1 MCKENCVSDKETKE
15 IKMDRIVKKAYA
27 KINPVLD
34 VLRRREDGY
43 HELRMIMQTVN
54 IYDTLELAKQESGI
68 RLTCDTGLLPCDDGN
83 IIYRAARLMQE
94 TFSLQEGIE
103 IHLTKKIP
111 MAAGMAGG
119 SADAAATL
127 HGMNELFA
135 LNLTTEQLCE
145 LGVKLGADVPYCVM
159 GGTMLAEGIG
169 EKLTALPSMPE
180 CVLVV
185 AKPDF
190 DVSTKYVY
198 ENLHANELKDH
209 PDVDGMIAAIKA
221 DDLQSVA
228 EHMENVLERVSV
240 QKYPQIAELK
250 QLMCNRGALNALMSG
265 SGPSVFGLFTDEEVA
280 ELCAKEIREQ
290 GLAGQVFVTNF
301 YKPE

>member
-1 MCKENCVSDKETKE
+1 MER
-15 IKMDRIVKKAYA
+15 MQKKAYA

-54 IYDTLELAKQESGI
+54 IYDTLELVKSESGI

-83 IIYRAARLMQE
+83 IVYRAARLMQE
-94 TFSLQEGIE
+94 TFSLKEGIE

-127 HGMNELFA
+127 HGMNELFD
-135 LNLTTEQLCE
+135 LKLTTEKLCE
-145 LGVKLGADVPYCVM
+145 LGVKLGADVPYCIM

-169 EKLTALPSMPE
+169 EKLTALPPMPE
-180 CVLVV
+180 CRLVV

-198 ENLHANELKDH
+198 ENLHANSLKEH
-209 PDVDGMIAAIKA
+209 PDVDGMIAAIRA
-221 DDLQSVA
+221 NDLEAVA
-228 EHMENVLERVSV
+228 TCMENVLETVTVR
-240 QKYPQIAELK
+240 KYPQISELK
-250 QLMCNRGALNALMSG
+250 NLMCNMGALNALMSG
-265 SGPSVFGLFTDEEVA
+265 SGPSVFGLFTDEKAA
-280 ELCAKEIREQ
+280 EDCATEIRKN
-290 GLAGQVFVTNF
+290 GLALQVFVTNF
-301 YKPE
+301 CKPE

>member
-1 MCKENCVSDKETKE
+1 MQTFDEKETQK
-15 IKMDRIVKKAYA
+15 KRMDRISKKAYA

-34 VLRRREDGY
+34 VLCRREDGY
-43 HELRMIMQTVN
+43 HELRMIMQTVD
-54 IYDTLELAKQESGI
+54 IYDTLDMQKTEKGI
-68 RLTCDTGLLPCDDGN
+68 KLTCDTGLLPCDDGN

-94 TFSLQEGIE
+94 TFQLEEGIA
-103 IHLTKKIP
+103 IHLTKNIP

-127 HGMNELFA
+127 HGMSELFE
-135 LNLTTEQLCE
+135 LNLTTKQLCE

-180 CVLVV
+180 CKLVV

-198 ENLHANELKDH
+198 ENLHVNALKEH
-209 PDVDGMIAAIKA
+209 PDVDGMIAAIEAK
-221 DDLQSVA
+221 DLQAVA
-228 EHMENVLERVSV
+228 AHMENVLETVTVRN
-240 QKYPQIAELK
+240 YPQIAELK
-250 QLMCNRGALNALMSG
+250 EMMQRNGALNALMSG
-265 SGPSVFGLFTDEEVA
+265 SGPSVFGLFTDEEKA
-280 ELCAKEIREQ
+280 DSCAAEIREK
-290 GLAGQVFVTNF
+290 GLAGQVFVTDF
-301 YKPE
+301 YHPSVNL

>member
-1 MCKENCVSDKETKE
+1 MQ
-15 IKMDRIVKKAYA
+15 KKAYA

-54 IYDTLELAKQESGI
+54 IYDTLELVKSESGI

-83 IIYRAARLMQE
+83 IVYRAARLMQE
-94 TFSLQEGIE
+94 TFSLKEGIE

-127 HGMNELFA
+127 HGMNELFD
-135 LNLTTEQLCE
+135 LKLTTEKLCE
-145 LGVKLGADVPYCVM
+145 LGVKLGADVPYCIM

-169 EKLTALPSMPE
+169 EKLTALPPMPE
-180 CVLVV
+180 CRLVV

-198 ENLHANELKDH
+198 ENLHANSLKEH
-209 PDVDGMIAAIKA
+209 PDVDGMIAAIRA
-221 DDLQSVA
+221 NDLEAVA
-228 EHMENVLERVSV
+228 TCMENVLETVTVR
-240 QKYPQIAELK
+240 KYPQISELK
-250 QLMCNRGALNALMSG
+250 NLMCNMGALNALMSG
-265 SGPSVFGLFTDEEVA
+265 SGPSVFGLFTDEKAA
-280 ELCAKEIREQ
+280 EDCATEIRKN
-290 GLAGQVFVTNF
+290 GLASQVFVTNF
-301 YKPE
+301 CKPE

>member
-1 MCKENCVSDKETKE
+1 MER
-15 IKMDRIVKKAYA
+15 MQKKAYA

-54 IYDTLELAKQESGI
+54 IYDTLELVKSESGI

-83 IIYRAARLMQE
+83 IVYRAARLMQE
-94 TFSLQEGIE
+94 TFSLKEGIE

-127 HGMNELFA
+127 HGMNELFD
-135 LNLTTEQLCE
+135 LKLTTEKLCE
-145 LGVKLGADVPYCVM
+145 LGVKLGADVPYCIM

-169 EKLTALPSMPE
+169 EKLTALPPMPE
-180 CVLVV
+180 CRLVV

-198 ENLHANELKDH
+198 ENLHANSLKEH
-209 PDVDGMIAAIKA
+209 PDVDGMIAAIRA
-221 DDLQSVA
+221 NDLEAVA
-228 EHMENVLERVSV
+228 TCMENVLETVTVR
-240 QKYPQIAELK
+240 KYPQISELK
-250 QLMCNRGALNALMSG
+250 NLMCNMGALNALMSG
-265 SGPSVFGLFTDEEVA
+265 SGPSVFGLFTDEKAA
-280 ELCAKEIREQ
+280 EDCATEIRKN
-290 GLAGQVFVTNF
+290 GLASQVFVTNF
-301 YKPE
+301 CKPE

>member
-1 MCKENCVSDKETKE
+1 MER
-15 IKMDRIVKKAYA
+15 MQKKAYA

-54 IYDTLELAKQESGI
+54 IYDTLELVKSESGI

-83 IIYRAARLMQE
+83 IVYRAARLMQE
-94 TFSLQEGIE
+94 TFSLKEGIE

-127 HGMNELFA
+127 HGMNELFD
-135 LNLTTEQLCE
+135 LKLTPEKLCE
-145 LGVKLGADVPYCVM
+145 LGVKLGADVPYCIM

-169 EKLTALPSMPE
+169 EKLTALPPMPE
-180 CVLVV
+180 CRLVV

-198 ENLHANELKDH
+198 ENLHANSLKEH
-209 PDVDGMIAAIKA
+209 PDVDGMIAAIRA
-221 DDLQSVA
+221 NDLEAVA
-228 EHMENVLERVSV
+228 TCMENVLETVTVR
-240 QKYPQIAELK
+240 KYPQISELK
-250 QLMCNRGALNALMSG
+250 NLMCNMGALNALMSG
-265 SGPSVFGLFTDEEVA
+265 SGPSVFGLFTDEKAA
-280 ELCAKEIREQ
+280 EDCATEIRKN
-290 GLAGQVFVTNF
+290 GLASQVFVTNF
-301 YKPE
+301 CKPE

>member
-1 MCKENCVSDKETKE
+1 MER
-15 IKMDRIVKKAYA
+15 MQKKAYA

-54 IYDTLELAKQESGI
+54 IYDTLELVKCESGI

-83 IIYRAARLMQE
+83 IVYRAARLMQE
-94 TFSLQEGIE
+94 TFSLKEGIE

-127 HGMNELFA
+127 HGMNELFD
-135 LNLTTEQLCE
+135 LKLTTEKLCE
-145 LGVKLGADVPYCVM
+145 LGVKLGADVPYCIM

-169 EKLTALPSMPE
+169 EKLTALPPMPE
-180 CVLVV
+180 CRLVV

-198 ENLHANELKDH
+198 ENLHANLLKEH
-209 PDVDGMIAAIKA
+209 PDVDGMIAAIRA
-221 DDLQSVA
+221 NDLEAVA
-228 EHMENVLERVSV
+228 TCMENVLETVTVR
-240 QKYPQIAELK
+240 KYPQISELK
-250 QLMCNRGALNALMSG
+250 NLMCNMGALNALMSG
-265 SGPSVFGLFTDEEVA
+265 SGPSVFGLFTDEKAA
-280 ELCAKEIREQ
+280 EDCATEIRKN
-290 GLAGQVFVTNF
+290 GLASQVFVTNF
-301 YKPE
+301 CKPE

>member
-1 MCKENCVSDKETKE
+1 MER
-15 IKMDRIVKKAYA
+15 MQKKAYA

-54 IYDTLELAKQESGI
+54 IYDTLELVKSESGI

-83 IIYRAARLMQE
+83 IVYRAARLMQE
-94 TFSLQEGIE
+94 TFSLKEGIE

-127 HGMNELFA
+127 HGMNELFD
-135 LNLTTEQLCE
+135 LKLTTEKLCE
-145 LGVKLGADVPYCVM
+145 LGVKLGADVPYCIL

-169 EKLTALPSMPE
+169 EKLTALPPMPE
-180 CVLVV
+180 CRLVV

-198 ENLHANELKDH
+198 ENLHANELKEH

-221 DDLQSVA
+221 GDLQAVA
-228 EHMENVLERVSV
+228 AHMENVLETVTVR
-240 QKYPQIAELK
+240 KYPQIAELK
-250 QLMCNRGALNALMSG
+250 ELMRSQGALNALMSG
-265 SGPSVFGLFTDEEVA
+265 SGPSVFGLFTDVDEANSCA
-280 ELCAKEIREQ
+280 EEIREK

-301 YKPE
+301 YSESE

>member
-1 MCKENCVSDKETKE
+1 MER
-15 IKMDRIVKKAYA
+15 MQKKAYA

-54 IYDTLELAKQESGI
+54 IYDTLELVKSESGI

-83 IIYRAARLMQE
+83 IVYRAARLMQE
-94 TFSLQEGIE
+94 TFSLKEGIE

-127 HGMNELFA
+127 HGMNELFD
-135 LNLTTEQLCE
+135 LKLTTEKLCE
-145 LGVKLGADVPYCVM
+145 LGVKLGADVPYCIM

-169 EKLTALPSMPE
+169 EKLTALPPMPE
-180 CVLVV
+180 CRLVV

-198 ENLHANELKDH
+198 ENLHANELKEH
-209 PDVDGMIAAIKA
+209 PDVDGMIAAIRA
-221 DDLQSVA
+221 NDLEAVA
-228 EHMENVLERVSV
+228 TCMENVLETVTVR
-240 QKYPQIAELK
+240 KYPQISELK
-250 QLMCNRGALNALMSG
+250 NLMCNMGALNALMSG
-265 SGPSVFGLFTDEEVA
+265 SGPSVFGLFTDEKAA
-280 ELCAKEIREQ
+280 EDCATEIRKN
-290 GLAGQVFVTNF
+290 GLASQVFVTNF
-301 YKPE
+301 CKPE

>member
-1 MCKENCVSDKETKE
+1 MER
-15 IKMDRIVKKAYA
+15 MQKKAYA

-54 IYDTLELAKQESGI
+54 IYDTLELVKSESGI

-83 IIYRAARLMQE
+83 IVYRAARLMQE
-94 TFSLQEGIE
+94 TFSLKEGIE

-127 HGMNELFA
+127 HGMNELFD
-135 LNLTTEQLCE
+135 LKLTTEKLCE
-145 LGVKLGADVPYCVM
+145 LGVKLGADVPYCIM

-169 EKLTALPSMPE
+169 EKLTALPPMPE
-180 CVLVV
+180 CRLVV

-198 ENLHANELKDH
+198 ENLHANSLKEH
-209 PDVDGMIAAIKA
+209 PDVDGMIAAIRA
-221 DDLQSVA
+221 NDLEAVA
-228 EHMENVLERVSV
+228 TCMENVLETVTVR
-240 QKYPQIAELK
+240 KYPQISELK
-250 QLMCNRGALNALMSG
+250 NLMCNMGALNALMSG
-265 SGPSVFGLFTDEEVA
+265 SGPSVFGLFTDEKAA
-280 ELCAKEIREQ
+280 EDCAAEIRKN
-290 GLAGQVFVTNF
+290 GLASQVFVTNF
-301 YKPE
+301 CKPE

>member
-1 MCKENCVSDKETKE
+1 MER
-15 IKMDRIVKKAYA
+15 MQKKAYA

-43 HELRMIMQTVN
+43 HELRMIMQMVN
-54 IYDTLELAKQESGI
+54 IYDTLELVKSESGI

-83 IIYRAARLMQE
+83 IVYRAARLMQE
-94 TFSLQEGIE
+94 TFSLKEGIE

-127 HGMNELFA
+127 HGMNELFD
-135 LNLTTEQLCE
+135 LKLTTEKLCE
-145 LGVKLGADVPYCVM
+145 LGVKLGADVPYCIM

-169 EKLTALPSMPE
+169 EKLTALPPMPE
-180 CVLVV
+180 CRLVV

-198 ENLHANELKDH
+198 ENLHANSLKEH
-209 PDVDGMIAAIKA
+209 PDVDGMIAAIRA
-221 DDLQSVA
+221 NDLEAVA
-228 EHMENVLERVSV
+228 TCMENVLETVTVR
-240 QKYPQIAELK
+240 KYPQISELK
-250 QLMCNRGALNALMSG
+250 NLMCNMGALNALMSG
-265 SGPSVFGLFTDEEVA
+265 SGPSVFGLFTDEKAA
-280 ELCAKEIREQ
+280 EDCAAEIRKN
-290 GLAGQVFVTNF
+290 GLASQVFVTNF
-301 YKPE
+301 CKPE

>member
-1 MCKENCVSDKETKE
+1 MER
-15 IKMDRIVKKAYA
+15 MQKKAYA

-54 IYDTLELAKQESGI
+54 IYDTLELVKSESGI

-83 IIYRAARLMQE
+83 IVYRAARLMQE
-94 TFSLQEGIE
+94 TFSLKEGIE

-127 HGMNELFA
+127 HGMNELFD
-135 LNLTTEQLCE
+135 LKLTTEKLCE
-145 LGVKLGADVPYCVM
+145 LGVKLGADVPYCIL

-169 EKLTALPSMPE
+169 EKLTALPPMPE
-180 CVLVV
+180 CRLVV

-198 ENLHANELKDH
+198 ENLHANSLKEH
-209 PDVDGMIAAIKA
+209 PDVDGMIAAIRA
-221 DDLQSVA
+221 NDLEAVA
-228 EHMENVLERVSV
+228 TCMENVLETVTVR
-240 QKYPQIAELK
+240 KYPQISELK
-250 QLMCNRGALNALMSG
+250 NLMCNMGALNALMSG
-265 SGPSVFGLFTDEEVA
+265 SGPSVFGLFTDEKAA
-280 ELCAKEIREQ
+280 EDCATEIRKN
-290 GLAGQVFVTNF
+290 GLASQVFVTNF
-301 YKPE
+301 CKPE

>member
-1 MCKENCVSDKETKE
+1 
-15 IKMDRIVKKAYA
+15 MDRIVKKAYA

-34 VLRRREDGY
+34 VLCRREDGY

-54 IYDTLELAKQESGI
+54 IYDTLELLKTESGI

-83 IIYRAARLMQE
+83 IVYRAARLVQE
-94 TFSLQEGIE
+94 TFSLKEGIE
-103 IHLTKKIP
+103 IHLSKNIP

-127 HGMNELFA
+127 HGMNELFE
-135 LNLTTEQLCE
+135 LNLTTEQLCG

-169 EKLTALPSMPE
+169 EKLTALPPIPE
-180 CVLVV
+180 CKLVV

-198 ENLHANELKDH
+198 ENLHANDLKDH
-209 PDVDGMIAAIKA
+209 PDVDGMIAAITAGDLKA
-221 DDLQSVA
+221 VA
-228 EHMENVLERVSV
+228 LHMENVLETVTV
-240 QKYPQIAELK
+240 QKYPQIEELK
-250 QLMCNRGALNALMSG
+250 AFMRERGALNALMSG
-265 SGPSVFGLFTDEEVA
+265 SGPSVFALFTETQVA
-280 ELCAKEIREQ
+280 EKCATGIREK
-290 GLAGQVFVTNF
+290 GLAGQVFVTDF
-301 YKPE
+301 QRM